1 MVGLIKVN
9 YMEKIMT
16 LKNKDFSENYYTD
29 PKVTHPS
36 IKIDVSIPHEWDTCS
51 YKNEVCPSFASP
63 NGLQIF
69 VMDEETKKLEG
80 FENKYAII
88 IAEEYGEGNDLF
100 NSNDWNEIL
109 NFVKNYGGKK

>member
-1 MVGLIKVN
+1 
-9 YMEKIMT
+9 MEKIMT
-16 LKNKDFSENYYTD
+16 LQNRDYSENYYTD

-51 YKNEVCPSFASP
+51 YKNDVCPSFASP

-100 NSNDWNEIL
+100 NSNDWNEVL
-109 NFVKNYGGKK
+109 EFVKNYGGKNSNK

>member
-1 MVGLIKVN
+1 
-9 YMEKIMT
+9 MEKIMT
-16 LKNKDFSENYYTD
+16 LKNKDFSENYYSD
-29 PKVTHPS
+29 PKVTHPE

-51 YKNEVCPSFASP
+51 YTHDVCPSFASP

-80 FENKYAII
+80 FENKYSII